1 MRSPAFVGAK
11 CVNVTTT
18 LVIVL
23 FVHSGESTHT
33 AAAEILCEKMC
44 VFADVFVASKPVP
57 LIVSLAA
64 SEFKFNVEFS
74 STDGRAATIFATV
87 TLLTA
92 HTPNIVTATWLAV
105 LPHLWVQGV

>member
-1 MRSPAFVGAK
+1 MRSPAFVGAR

-23 FVHSGESTHT
+23 RLFTAGSPRT
-33 AAAEILCEKMC
+33 AAAVILCEKMC

-74 STDGRAATIFATV
+74 STDGRAATIVAT
-87 TLLTA
+87 
-92 HTPNIVTATWLAV
+92 
-105 LPHLWVQGV
+105 